1 MKNFLLKLSIVSF
14 ILQMPHGGSA
24 VGAFPKP
31 CSHQLFAY
39 EQGFSSRAVLETRH
53 APHAGSSSCS
63 PLPSMVGTRAL
74 KIPGTHAPAD
84 ASPYRHGYLK
94 RTKWHRRP

>member
-1 MKNFLLKLSIVSF
+1 MKNFLLKLFIVSF
-14 ILQMPHGGSA
+14 ILKMPHGGSA

-53 APHAGSSSCS
+53 APHAGSSSFS
-63 PLPSMVGTRAL
+63 LLPSMVGTRAL
-74 KIPGTHAPAD
+74 KIPGTHASVD
-84 ASPYRHGYLK
+84 ASHYRYGY
-94 RTKWHRRP
+94 